1 MKPHTLVRHKVKD
14 FDTWK
19 QGFDASADLRRSHG
33 AEKGHLFR
41 NADNPDEVFI
51 LLHWDDMASA
61 RAFSHSE
68 ELREAMEESGVVGR
82 PDVFFLDEVEHF

>member
-1 MKPHTLVRHKVKD
+1 MKPHILVRHKVED
-14 FDTWK
+14 FDSWK

-41 NADNPDEVFI
+41 SADNPDEVFI
-51 LLHWDDMASA
+51 LFHWDDMDRAKAFTQSA
-61 RAFSHSE
+61 
-68 ELREAMEESGVVGR
+68 ELREAMEKSGVTDQ